1 MAIVNVITLPQD
13 VLDRVE
19 RVEEY
24 HATTKHTAE
33 SMRTERHRLDAAN
46 KPYEF
51 RVFEMLPPKSLPP
64 GLLDLPVATLELL
77 AEGVQ
82 ALPDSQIAP
91 PQDLKSL
98 ATWLHFAD
106 GIAQKRRTVT
116 STQFT
121 RTVASDGNTFPC
133 ELYIAAF
140 AIDGLEPG
148 LYHYSPREFA
158 LRKLRDGQETLA
170 RLTRGRPDLAFLKT
184 VPLAMMVST
193 IFCRATWKFAKRGYR
208 HALHDAGYLIQN
220 LVTVGSGLGIQ
231 TITRLILNDSAAR
244 ELIGVP
250 ADADFAQAEAVQALV
265 VWADRANKP
274 LAASI
279 PARAAAAPPDAQSA
293 QAGTPAAMALSCPN
307 PAMRPI
313 QRALLAN
320 DVVSY
325 VSILSTH
332 QDCVAPG
339 VAVRE
344 VKPPLT
350 DLTPLPSNVP
360 VFQPPTPENEPRGE
374 PLRKILLTRHPV
386 TEFAPRHLTR
396 DQFMLINRLAFRGGT
411 FYPLHPDGPH
421 VALVR
426 PFWLIHEVAGL
437 DSGVWYYH
445 PPTDS
450 WSILRPGTFRREAA
464 MLSLQPVFA
473 QGSATCFLV
482 ANLHHLMS
490 VAGPDIYRLA
500 HIEAGTVTN
509 RLALSTEALDL
520 AWCETGTF
528 YDDDARQ
535 FLGLRTTGWE
545 MINIVALGTRLREGE
560 GAEAAST

>member
-33 SMRTERHRLDAAN
+33 SMRTERHRLDKAN
-46 KPYEF
+46 QPYEF
-51 RVFEMLPPKSLPP
+51 RVFEMLPRSSLPP
-64 GLLDLPVATLELL
+64 GLLDLPVGTLELM
-77 AEGVQ
+77 EQGVQ
-82 ALPDSQIAP
+82 ALPDSHIAP

-116 STQFT
+116 ATQFT
-121 RTVASDGNTFPC
+121 RTVASDGHTFPC

-140 AIDGLEPG
+140 AIEGLEPG

-193 IFCRATWKFAKRGYR
+193 IFCRSTWKFAKRGYR

-274 LAASI
+274 LAV
-279 PARAAAAPPDAQSA
+279 APPPSS
-293 QAGTPAAMALSCPN
+293 GTAMSCPT
-307 PAMRPI
+307 PVMRPI

-360 VFQPPTPENEPRGE
+360 VFQSPTPENEPKGE

-386 TEFAPRHLTR
+386 TEFAPRHLNR
-396 DQFMLINRLAFRGGT
+396 DQFMLINRLAFRGGA

-426 PFWLIHEVAGL
+426 PFWLIHDVTGM

-445 PPTDS
+445 PPADA

-464 MLSLQPVFA
+464 MLSLQPVFG

-545 MINIVALGTRLREGE
+545 MISIVALGTRLREGE
-560 GAEAAST
+560 GAEAGT